1 MNHKKLFIP
10 GPTEVRPEI
19 LQAMATPQ
27 IGHRSKEFQNLYTT
41 IYPKLQ
47 DFLYTKGQVFLF
59 TSSSTGAMEAAVR
72 NTVAKRCL
80 SCMCGAFSDRWHTM
94 ATSNGIEAD
103 PLQVEWGK
111 ASKPEMIDEKLKTG
125 KYDAIT
131 FVFNETSTGVMNPLY
146 DVAEVMKKYPDV
158 MFLVDAVSAMAGV
171 KIEVDKL
178 GIDVCLAGVQ
188 KAFALPA
195 GLTICTASE
204 KALKK
209 AADVKNRGYYFDFLT
224 MLKYHEKNQTTTTP
238 TIPHIFALNAQMDD
252 IAKEGYDNRFER
264 HRKMAKIV
272 QDWAKEYFDLF
283 AEPGYESLT
292 LTCVK
297 NTRGISVAD
306 LNKELGKHWITIS
319 NGYGKLKEQTFRIAH
334 MGDAQVSDIMG
345 LLELINSILGL

>member
-19 LQAMATPQ
+19 LQAMATPL
-27 IGHRSKEFQNLYTT
+27 IGHRTKDFENLYATLSH
-41 IYPKLQ
+41 KLQ

-59 TSSSTGAMEAAVR
+59 TSAATGVMEATVR

-80 SCMCGAFSDRWHTM
+80 SCMCGAFSDLWHTLT
-94 ATSNGIEAD
+94 TSNGIEAD

-111 ASKPEMIDEKLKTG
+111 AIKPEMIDKKLKTG

-131 FVFNETSTGVMNPLY
+131 FVYNETSTGVMNPLY
-146 DVAEVMKKYPDV
+146 EVAEVMKKYPDV
-158 MFLVDAVSAMAGV
+158 MFLVDAVSGMAGV
-171 KIEVDKL
+171 KIEVDEL

-188 KAFALPA
+188 KAFALPP
-195 GLTICTASE
+195 GLTICIVSE

-209 AADVKNRGYYFDFLT
+209 AATVKNRGYYFDFLT
-224 MLKYHEKNQTTTTP
+224 MLEYHQKNRIPTTP
-238 TIPHIFALNAQMDD
+238 SISHLFALNAQMDD
-252 IAKEGYDNRFER
+252 IAKEGYDNRFQR

-272 QDWAKEYFDLF
+272 QEWAKEYFDLF

-292 LTCVK
+292 LTCIK

-306 LNKELGKHWITIS
+306 LNNELGKHWVLICS
-319 NGYGKLKEQTFRIAH
+319 GFGKLREQTFRIAH
-334 MGDAQVSDIMG
+334 MGDTQVSDIMG
-345 LLELINSILGL
+345 LLELINSIIGL